1 MVFRA
6 SFLPELKNGTPILF
20 RGVCCYLSRLSP
32 VTKKLARNNHRVWR
46 AQILSVLRGAQV
58 SSFIH
63 PMAKPPEAFL
73 PPKGDDKKEP
83 PMPNPEFKTWMAKD

>member
-1 MVFRA
+1 
-6 SFLPELKNGTPILF
+6 
-20 RGVCCYLSRLSP
+20 
-32 VTKKLARNNHRVWR
+32 VWR

-73 PPKGDDKKEP
+73 PPKGDNKKEP